1 MTRPARTALA
11 TVALLLASRAAAA
24 WPERLELDLGG
35 GHHLTLVLVHA
46 ATFRQGSPAN
56 ERGRGA
62 DETPHDVTITRD
74 FYMAEVPVL
83 RGQFAR
89 FVDATGY
96 RTESET
102 GRSGGYGFDGR
113 ALVQRPDFHWRTP
126 GFPQTDEHPA
136 VLLTFGDATRF
147 TAWAST
153 QTGRRVRLPTEA
165 EWELACRAGTTT
177 AYYNGEGDNA
187 GRAAGWFRDGSGN
200 GTRDPRGRAANPLGL
215 QDMVGHV
222 QQWTADWYAPYPAG
236 SVTDPQQTTAG
247 SPPGEPARRV
257 LRGGSWLRSLD
268 SGRCAARS
276 RSTPGSRNA
285 DMGLRVVVDAE
296 APPAPVVQ
304 APPPPQPQPPVYQEP
319 PPPSV
324 APSNVDDN
332 TGVGLGY
339 VVVLLAGLGMVVWSI
354 RNRKSARDV
363 KLVPQSDGFRIHA
376 PASFNGS
383 LIRYSYRAR
392 NRLHDDQ
399 IAYEHSAVGHFV
411 YTGATPTTLTVV
423 GVIPPRP
430 VVHVHHQHDHH
441 ASHQQHDF
449 QPSHHHQHS
458 AHSAHDHHTT
468 HHEVPS
474 VPAWSGY
481 DPPAY

>member
-11 TVALLLASRAAAA
+11 TVALLLATRAAAA
-24 WPERLELDLGG
+24 WPERLDLDLGG
-35 GHHLTLVLVHA
+35 GQHLTLVLVHA
-46 ATFRQGSPAN
+46 ATFREGSPDT

-89 FVDATGY
+89 FVDASGY

-113 ALVQRPDFHWRTP
+113 ALAQRPDFNWRAP
-126 GFPQTDEHPA
+126 GFAQTDDHPA
-136 VLLTFGDATRF
+136 VIVTFGDATRF

-177 AYYNGEGDNA
+177 AYYNGDDATA

-200 GTRDPRGRAANPLGL
+200 GTRDPRGRAPNALGL
-215 QDMVGHV
+215 HDMVGHV
-222 QQWTADWYAPYPAG
+222 QQWTADWYAPYPTG
-236 SVTDPQQTTAG
+236 SVTDPMQTTAG

-296 APPAPVVQ
+296 APPAPSIQ
-304 APPPPQPQPPVYQEP
+304 PLPARLPTPPPPAYDP
-319 PPPSV
+319 PPAVGPSD
-324 APSNVDDN
+324 AENN
-332 TGVGLGY
+332 NGIGLSY
-339 VVVLLAGLGMVVWSI
+339 VVVILAGLGLVGWSI
-354 RNRKSARDV
+354 FGKRSVRDV
-363 KLVPQSDGFRIHA
+363 KLVPQADGFRINA
-376 PASFNGS
+376 PSSFSGWS
-383 LIRYSYRAR
+383 IRYRYQAGGRT
-392 NRLHDDQ
+392 HDDYVV
-399 IAYEHSAVGHFV
+399 YEPSAAGHFV
-411 YTGATPTTLTVV
+411 YTGATPTLLSVV
-423 GVIPPRP
+423 GVTAPSRP
-430 VVHVHHQHDHH
+430 STRVHHRTDHH
-441 ASHQQHDF
+441 T
-449 QPSHHHQHS
+449 SHHHDVHSSHGSYSAHS
-458 AHSAHDHHTT
+458 AHSAHDHSS
-468 HHEVPS
+468 HHESPS
-474 VPAWSGY
+474 SSWSGY